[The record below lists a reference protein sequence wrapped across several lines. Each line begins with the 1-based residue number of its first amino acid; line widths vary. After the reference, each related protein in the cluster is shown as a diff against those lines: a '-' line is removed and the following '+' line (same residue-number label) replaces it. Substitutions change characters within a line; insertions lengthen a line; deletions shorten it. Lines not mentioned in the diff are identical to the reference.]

1 LDVGPAAIQ
10 LPGLILLLGFWFSL
24 SLAGRR
30 ARAAGLSEDMISG
43 VGMTALLVGLAGARL
58 GYVAL
63 HWDAYQGDWK
73 GVLALV
79 GGAFSTPAG
88 LLVGLGAGA
97 LYLRRYRPPAAVLL
111 DVLAPSLALML
122 ACISLADLSRGSAY
136 GAVSDL
142 PWAIEL
148 WGARR
153 HPTQVYELLAALAA
167 LGLSA
172 LCARRGRWFDGFFF
186 LSFSCS
192 YGAARSFLDAFRAG
206 LWLLPGGLRAMQ
218 VIGLGSVLVSSWLMS
233 RQVLTTDSART
244 ASDTDYTD

>member
-1 LDVGPAAIQ
+1 VYPILDVGPVAVQ
-10 LPGLILLLGFWFSL
+10 LPGLILLLGFWVSL

-30 ARAAGLSEDMISG
+30 ARAAGLPEDMVPG
-43 VGMTALLVGLAGARL
+43 AGMTALLVGLAGARL

-73 GVLALV
+73 GVLAPV
-79 GGAFSTPAG
+79 GGAFAMPAG
-88 LLVGLGAGA
+88 LLVGLGAA
-97 LYLRRYRPPAAVLL
+97 TLYLRRHRPPAAVLL

-136 GAVSDL
+136 GTVSDL

-153 HPTQVYELLAALAA
+153 HPTQVYEALAALAA

-172 LCARRGRWFDGFFF
+172 LCVRRGRWFDGFFF
-186 LSFSCS
+186 LSFSSS
-192 YGAARSFLDAFRAG
+192 YGAARLFLEAFRAEP
-206 LWLLPGGLRAMQ
+206 WLLPGGLRAVQ
-218 VIGLGSVLVSSWLMS
+218 VIGLGVVLVSSWLTS
-233 RQVLTTDSART
+233 RQVLDQVL
-244 ASDTDYTD
+244 